1 VRPGRPSLKYSKFL
15 ELASSL
21 GINSLE
27 GADVERL
34 QEDIEAGLFDDLFE
48 VIENGSPIERRLAT
62 FSLVERIA
70 AYRIGVRIL
79 NLTPY
84 EVVIKLPTSDVRF
97 PPRASAPE
105 DDDAIY
111 LVLKGDEYKVEG
123 RRFIALDGRNACP
136 GDTHRVLRVY
146 PQDIGLVLEG

>member
-1 VRPGRPSLKYSKFL
+1 MKYSKFL

-21 GINSLE
+21 GLINVLE
-27 GADVERL
+27 GVDVERL
-34 QEDIEAGLFDDLFE
+34 QEDVKEGLFDDLFE
-48 VIENGSPIERRLAT
+48 VIENGSSSERRLAT

-70 AYRIGVRIL
+70 AYRLGVRIL

-84 EVVIKLPTSDVRF
+84 EVVIKLTTSDVRI

-105 DDDAIY
+105 GDDALC

-123 RRFIALDGRNACP
+123 RRFVALDGRNACP

-146 PQDIGLVLEG
+146 PQDIGLVLGG

>member
-1 VRPGRPSLKYSKFL
+1 MKDSKFL

-21 GINSLE
+21 GLINVLE
-27 GADVERL
+27 GVDVKRL

-48 VIENGSPIERRLAT
+48 VIENGSSSERERRLAT
-62 FSLVERIA
+62 FSLVERVA
-70 AYRIGVRIL
+70 AYRLGDRLGVRFV

-84 EVVIKLPTSDVRF
+84 EVVVKLPTSDVRI

-105 DDDAIY
+105 GDDALC

-123 RRFIALDGRNACP
+123 RRFVALDGRNACP
-136 GDTHRVLRVY
+136 GDTHQVLRVS
-146 PQDIGLVLEG
+146 PQDIGLVLGG

>member
-1 VRPGRPSLKYSKFL
+1 MKYSKLL

-21 GINSLE
+21 GLINVLE
-27 GADVERL
+27 GVDVERL

-48 VIENGSPIERRLAT
+48 VIENGSCGERRLAT
-62 FSLVERIA
+62 FSLVERID
-70 AYRIGVRIL
+70 AYRLEDRLGVRFT

-84 EVVIKLPTSDVRF
+84 EVVIKLTTSDVRI

-105 DDDAIY
+105 GDDALY

-123 RRFIALDGRNACP
+123 RRFVALDGRNACP
-136 GDTHRVLRVY
+136 GDTHQVLRVW